1 MGGVEA
7 VIGGG
12 AGEGGRGP
20 GAAAVVG
27 MSPRVGRRVMV
38 AMVVV
43 RRVRVVVVDALVRPE
58 GQPLGIGGVG
68 TPLVV
73 EWPRLSAV
81 FGRMPVIHPAG

>member
-1 MGGVEA
+1 
-7 VIGGG
+7 
-12 AGEGGRGP
+12 
-20 GAAAVVG
+20 
-27 MSPRVGRRVMV
+27 MV